1 MPEEGS
7 SVVHAYILI
16 QTEVGK
22 AAQVASTISEISGVT
37 KAEDVTGPY
46 DVIVRA
52 EAETVDQL
60 GQLVVAKIQNVDG
73 ITRTLTCPVVHL

>member
-1 MPEEGS
+1 M
-7 SVVHAYILI
+7 VQAYILI

-22 AAQVASTISEISGVT
+22 AAQVAKEVRDIGGVT
-37 KAEDVTGPY
+37 EAEDVTGPY

-52 EAETVDQL
+52 EAKNVDEL
-60 GQLVVAKIQNVDG
+60 GKLVVAKIQGIDG

>member
-1 MPEEGS
+1 MT
-7 SVVHAYILI
+7 VQAYILI

-22 AAQVASTISEISGVT
+22 AAEVARIISGLDGVAL
-37 KAEDVTGPY
+37 AEDVTGPY

-52 EAETVDQL
+52 EARDVDEL
-60 GQLVVAKIQNVDG
+60 GKMVVANVQSVAG

>member
-1 MPEEGS
+1 M
-7 SVVHAYILI
+7 VHAYILI

-22 AAQVASTISEISGVT
+22 AAAVASEISGIPGVT
-37 KAEDVTGPY
+37 TAEDVTGPY

-52 EAETVDQL
+52 AADSVDEL
-60 GQLVVAKIQNVDG
+60 GQLVVARIQNVEG

>member
-1 MPEEGS
+1 MAVS
-7 SVVHAYILI
+7 AYILI

-22 AAQVASTISEISGVT
+22 AGAVAEAVDDIPGVVA
-37 KAEDVTGPY
+37 AEDVTGPY

-52 EAETVDQL
+52 EAGNVDEL
-60 GQLVVAKIQNVDG
+60 GKMVVSKIQAIPG